1 MRRPRRQTNPTPIRG
16 RIRVND
22 FFHYRGGE
30 LHAEELPVANI
41 AAAVGTPFY
50 LYSAA
55 GFTAQYRRFADAFLP
70 ERPLICYAVKAN
82 SNLAVIR
89 LLAGL
94 GAGADVVSE
103 GELRRALA
111 VGVPPER
118 IIFSGVGKTAAE
130 MQAAVDA
137 GIHQVNVESV
147 PELRRL
153 SEVAS
158 ARGRIARIAIR
169 VNPDVDAHTHAK
181 ISTGRKENKF
191 GIEIDEAIAA
201 FELASELPG
210 IKPVGLAVH
219 IGSQVTDLEP
229 YRRAFERVAELVLE
243 LRALGFS
250 VARLDLGGGIGV
262 HYHAERPLEPL
273 SYAKLV
279 RGIFGSL
286 GLTLAFEPGRVLTAP
301 AGLLVSQVLYVKEG
315 GTRRFVIVD
324 AAMNDLIRPA
334 LYDAWHDIVP
344 VRLPAAGA
352 SLAPADVV
360 GPVCETGDTFAVDR
374 ELPPFAEG
382 DLLAFTAAGGYGA
395 VMSTTYNSRLLVPEV
410 LVAGQRFA
418 VIRAR
423 PSYDALLSLDTIPQ
437 WLSDRLP
444 DRTEEPCESEVPHD
458 RPFVA
463 IR

>member
-1 MRRPRRQTNPTPIRG
+1 MRLPRRQTNPTPFRG
-16 RIRVND
+16 RIRVNNI
-22 FFHYRGGE
+22 FYYRGGE
-30 LHAEELPVANI
+30 LYAEELSVAHI

-55 GFTAQYRRFADAFLP
+55 GFTAQYRRFADAFLS

-82 SNLAVIR
+82 SNLAVLR
-89 LLAGL
+89 LFAGL

-111 VGVPPER
+111 AGVPPER

-153 SEVAS
+153 SEVAN
-158 ARGRIARIAIR
+158 AQGRIVRIAIR

-191 GIEIDEAIAA
+191 GIELDEAVAA
-201 FELASELPG
+201 YQLAGGLPG
-210 IKPVGLAVH
+210 IEPVGLAVH
-219 IGSQVTDLEP
+219 IGSQLTDLDP
-229 YRRAFERVAELVLE
+229 YRCAFERVAEIVLE
-243 LRALGFS
+243 LRAVGLS
-250 VARLDLGGGIGV
+250 VTRMDLGGGIGV
-262 HYHAERPLEPL
+262 HYHAERPLNPI
-273 SYAKLV
+273 SYANLV
-279 RGIFGSL
+279 REIFGSL
-286 GLTLAFEPGRVLTAP
+286 GLTLAFEPGRLLAAP
-301 AGLLVSQVLYVKEG
+301 AGLLISRVLYIKEG
-315 GTRRFVIVD
+315 STKRFVIVD

-352 SLAPADVV
+352 SLSPADVV
-360 GPVCETGDTFAVDR
+360 GPVCETGDTFAVGR

-382 DLLAFTAAGGYGA
+382 DLLAFTVAGAYGA

-410 LVAGQRFA
+410 LVADGRFA
-418 VIRAR
+418 IIRAR

-437 WLSDRLP
+437 WLSDQA
-444 DRTEEPCESEVPHD
+444 EESV
-458 RPFVA
+458 RKRGA
-463 IR
+463 A

>member
-1 MRRPRRQTNPTPIRG
+1 
-16 RIRVND
+16 
-22 FFHYRGGE
+22 
-30 LHAEELPVANI
+30 
-41 AAAVGTPFY
+41 
-50 LYSAA
+50 
-55 GFTAQYRRFADAFLP
+55 
-70 ERPLICYAVKAN
+70 LICYAVKAN
-82 SNLAVIR
+82 SNLAVLR

-130 MQAAVDA
+130 MAAALDA
-137 GIHQVNVESV
+137 GIHQINVESV
-147 PELRRL
+147 PELHRL

-158 ARGRIARIAIR
+158 AQDRTAPIAIR

-191 GIEIDEAIAA
+191 GIEIDEATAA
-201 FELASELPG
+201 FELAAELPG
-210 IKPVGLAVH
+210 IEPVGLAVH
-219 IGSQVTDLEP
+219 IGSQLTDLEP
-229 YRRAFERVAELVLE
+229 YRRAFERVVELVLE

-262 HYHAERPLEPL
+262 RYHAERPLELL
-273 SYAKLV
+273 SYANLV
-279 RGIFGSL
+279 RDIFGSL
-286 GLTLAFEPGRVLTAP
+286 GLALAFEPGRVLTAA
-301 AGLLVSQVLYVKEG
+301 AGLLVSRVLYVKEG
-315 GTRRFVIVD
+315 NVKEGSTRRFVIVD

-344 VRLPAAGA
+344 VRLPKADA
-352 SLAPADVV
+352 SVTPADVV

-382 DLLAFTAAGGYGA
+382 DLLAFTAAGAYGA
-395 VMSTTYNSRLLVPEV
+395 VMSTTYNSRRLVPEV
-410 LVAGQRFA
+410 LVSNERFDI
-418 VIRAR
+418 IRAR

-444 DRTEEPCESEVPHD
+444 DRTEESAQK
-458 RPFVA
+458 RGA
-463 IR
+463 A

>member
-1 MRRPRRQTNPTPIRG
+1 M
-16 RIRVND
+16 ND
-22 FFHYRGGE
+22 FFHYRGAE
-30 LHAEELPVANI
+30 LYAEELPIAHV

-82 SNLAVIR
+82 SNLAVLR

-111 VGVPPER
+111 AGVPPER

-130 MQAAVDA
+130 LGMGLAA
-137 GIHQVNVESV
+137 GIHQINVELV

-158 ARGRIARIAIR
+158 AQGRIAPIAIR
-169 VNPDVDAHTHAK
+169 VNPDVDPHTHAK

-191 GIEIDEAIAA
+191 GIELDEAVAA
-201 FELASELPG
+201 FELAGELPG
-210 IKPVGLAVH
+210 IEPVGLAVH
-219 IGSQVTDLEP
+219 IGSQLTDLEP
-229 YRRAFERVAELVLE
+229 YRHAFLRVAEVVLE
-243 LRALGFS
+243 LRARGLS
-250 VARLDLGGGIGV
+250 VTRMDLGGGIGIR
-262 HYHAERPLEPL
+262 YHAERTLEPT
-273 SYAKLV
+273 SYANMV
-279 RGIFGSL
+279 RNIFGSL

-315 GTRRFVIVD
+315 STRRFVIVD

-334 LYDAWHDIVP
+334 LYDAWHDIIP

-352 SLAPADVV
+352 SLSPADVV

-382 DLLAFTAAGGYGA
+382 DLLAFTAAGAYGA

-410 LVAGQRFA
+410 LISDERFDI
-418 VIRAR
+418 IRAR
-423 PSYDALLSLDTIPQ
+423 PSYDALLSLDTIPE
-437 WLSDRLP
+437 WLSGGLP
-444 DRTEEPCESEVPHD
+444 DTAEEPV
-458 RPFVA
+458 RKRGVA
-463 IR
+463 

>member
-1 MRRPRRQTNPTPIRG
+1 MHPTLIRG

-22 FFHYRGGE
+22 IFHYRGGE
-30 LHAEELPVANI
+30 LCAEEVPVSRI

-82 SNLAVIR
+82 SNLAV
-89 LLAGL
+89 LLHFANL

-111 VGVPPER
+111 AGVPPGR

-130 MQAAVDA
+130 MAAALDA
-137 GIHQVNVESV
+137 GIHQINIESV

-153 SEVAS
+153 SEVATQQN
-158 ARGRIARIAIR
+158 RTARIAIR
-169 VNPDVDAHTHAK
+169 VNPDVDARTHVK

-191 GIEIDEAIAA
+191 GIELAEAVGVYR
-201 FELASELPG
+201 LAGELPG
-210 IKPVGLAVH
+210 IEPVGLAVH
-219 IGSQVTDLEP
+219 IGSQLTDLEP
-229 YRRAFERVAELVLE
+229 YRRAFERVAELVRD
-243 LRALGFS
+243 LRVIGLS
-250 VARLDLGGGIGV
+250 VARIDLGGGIGV
-262 HYHAERPLEPL
+262 RYHAERTLEPV
-273 SYAKLV
+273 SYAKLA
-279 RGIFGSL
+279 RDIFGSL

-301 AGLLVSQVLYVKEG
+301 AGLLVSRVVYVKEG
-315 GTRRFVIVD
+315 STRRFVIVD

-344 VRLPAAGA
+344 VRLPNAGA

-374 ELPPFAEG
+374 DLPPFAEG
-382 DLLAFTAAGGYGA
+382 DLLAFTSAGAYGA

-410 LVAGQRFA
+410 LVSGGRFA
-418 VIRAR
+418 VVRAR
-423 PSYDALLSLDTIPQ
+423 PSYDALLSLDSIPQ
-437 WLSDRLP
+437 WLSSNESSG
-444 DRTEEPCESEVPHD
+444 EEPL
-458 RPFVA
+458 RKRGA
-463 IR
+463 A

>member
-1 MRRPRRQTNPTPIRG
+1 MRPPRRRTRPTPIRG

-22 FFHYRGGE
+22 IFHYHGGE
-30 LHAEELPVANI
+30 LYAEELPVAHI

-70 ERPLICYAVKAN
+70 DRPLICYALKAN
-82 SNLAVIR
+82 SNLAVLR
-89 LLAGL
+89 LLASL

-111 VGVPPER
+111 AGVPPER

-130 MQAAVDA
+130 MGMALTV
-137 GIHQVNVESV
+137 GIHQINVELV

-153 SEVAS
+153 SELAS
-158 ARGRIARIAIR
+158 AQGRIAPIAIR

-191 GIEIDEAIAA
+191 GIEIDEAVAA
-201 FELASELPG
+201 YQLAAELPG
-210 IKPVGLAVH
+210 IEPVGLAVH
-219 IGSQVTDLEP
+219 IGSQLTDLEP
-229 YRRAFERVAELVLE
+229 YRRAFERVLEVVLE
-243 LRALGFS
+243 LRALGLS
-250 VARLDLGGGIGV
+250 IPRMDLGGGIGIR
-262 HYHAERPLEPL
+262 YHAERPPEPL
-273 SYAKLV
+273 SYANLV
-279 RGIFGSL
+279 RSIFGSL

-301 AGLLVSQVLYVKEG
+301 AGLLVSQVLCVKEG
-315 GTRRFVIVD
+315 SARRFIIVD

-382 DLLAFTAAGGYGA
+382 DLLAFTAAGAYGA

-410 LVAGQRFA
+410 LVADGRFA
-418 VIRAR
+418 IIRAR
-423 PSYDALLSLDTIPQ
+423 PSYDALLSLDTIPE
-437 WLSDRLP
+437 WLSGGLP
-444 DRTEEPCESEVPHD
+444 GSAEEPA
-458 RPFVA
+458 RKRGVA
-463 IR
+463 

>member
-1 MRRPRRQTNPTPIRG
+1 VSDI
-16 RIRVND
+16 
-22 FFHYRGGE
+22 FHYRGGD
-30 LHAEELPVANI
+30 LYAEELPVAHI

-70 ERPLICYAVKAN
+70 EQPLICYAVKAN
-82 SNLAVIR
+82 SNLAVLR

-111 VGVPPER
+111 AGVPPER

-130 MQAAVDA
+130 MAAALDA
-137 GIHQVNVESV
+137 GIHQINVESV

-158 ARGRIARIAIR
+158 ARGRIAPIAIR

-191 GIEIDEAIAA
+191 GVEIDEAVAA
-201 FELASELPG
+201 YQLASELPG
-210 IKPVGLAVH
+210 IEPVGLAVH

-229 YRRAFERVAELVLE
+229 YRRAFERVAEIVLG
-243 LRALGFS
+243 LRALGLS
-250 VARLDLGGGIGV
+250 VPRIDLGGGIGV
-262 HYHAERPLEPL
+262 RYHAERALEPP

-286 GLTLAFEPGRVLTAP
+286 GLTLAFEPGRVLTAA

-315 GTRRFVIVD
+315 SARRFVIVD
-324 AAMNDLIRPA
+324 AGMNDLIRPA
-334 LYDAWHDIVP
+334 LYEAWHDIVP

-382 DLLAFTAAGGYGA
+382 DLLAFTAAGAYGA

-410 LVAGQRFA
+410 LVADARFA
-418 VIRAR
+418 IIRAR
-423 PSYDALLSLDTIPQ
+423 PSYDALLSLDTIPE
-437 WLSDRLP
+437 WLSGGLP
-444 DRTEEPCESEVPHD
+444 GMAGEPA
-458 RPFVA
+458 RKRGVA
-463 IR
+463 

>member
-1 MRRPRRQTNPTPIRG
+1 VQ
-16 RIRVND
+16 
-22 FFHYRGGE
+22 
-30 LHAEELPVANI
+30 
-41 AAAVGTPFY
+41 
-50 LYSAA
+50 
-55 GFTAQYRRFADAFLP
+55 
-70 ERPLICYAVKAN
+70 PLICYAVKAN
-82 SNLAVIR
+82 SNLAVLR

-111 VGVPPER
+111 AGVPPQR

-130 MQAAVDA
+130 MAAALDA
-137 GIHQVNVESV
+137 GIHQINVESV
-147 PELRRL
+147 PELHRL

-158 ARGRIARIAIR
+158 AQDRTAPIAIR

-191 GIEIDEAIAA
+191 GIEIDEAAAA
-201 FELASELPG
+201 FELAAELPG
-210 IKPVGLAVH
+210 IEPVGLAVH
-219 IGSQVTDLEP
+219 IGSQLTDLEP
-229 YRRAFERVAELVLE
+229 YRRAFERVVELVLE

-262 HYHAERPLEPL
+262 RYHAERPLELL
-273 SYAKLV
+273 SYANLV
-279 RGIFGSL
+279 RDIFGSL
-286 GLTLAFEPGRVLTAP
+286 GLALAFEPGRVLTAA

-315 GTRRFVIVD
+315 STRRFVIVD

-344 VRLPAAGA
+344 VRFPKADA
-352 SLAPADVV
+352 SLTPADVV
-360 GPVCETGDTFAVDR
+360 GPVCETGDTFAADR

-382 DLLAFTAAGGYGA
+382 DLLAFTAAGAYGA
-395 VMSTTYNSRLLVPEV
+395 VMSTTYNSRRLVPEV
-410 LVAGQRFA
+410 LVSNERFDI
-418 VIRAR
+418 IRAR

-444 DRTEEPCESEVPHD
+444 DRTEEPV
-458 RPFVA
+458 RKRGA
-463 IR
+463 A